1 MEKTIIYSVRGMYEG
16 TSYQA
21 ECSESEFNEIK
32 SLGCKTE
39 VGEVVFVEGLGLRIY
54 QYVYVD
60 VFIPIGTPVHKK
72 FASEQ
77 EPIDLDI
84 DNYIDIP
91 GLGRVPNQVAP
102 EGYIYK
108 DGKLVHET
116 TFYLNN
122 LISLIAQTV
131 DQIRRGDG
139 KAIDNGINHLYGHPE
154 LYGKVS
160 AAVHDYF
167 IAHITAA
174 V

>member
-1 MEKTIIYSVRGMYEG
+1 MEKTTIYSVRGMYEG
-16 TSYQA
+16 IPYQA
-21 ECSESEFNEIK
+21 ECTEREFNEIK

-39 VGEVVFVEGLGLRIY
+39 VGKVVFVEGLGLRIY

-60 VFIPIGTPVHKK
+60 VFIPIGTPVHDK

-84 DNYIDIP
+84 DDYVDIP

-108 DGKLVHET
+108 DGELVHEM
-116 TFYLNN
+116 TFYMNN
-122 LISLIAQTV
+122 LTSLIAQTV
-131 DQIRRGDG
+131 DQIRKGYTN
-139 KAIDNGINHLYGHPE
+139 AIDNGIKHLYGNPE

-167 IAHITAA
+167 IACITA